1 MDQHLIGLT
10 NKLQD
15 VFASLGRGGMSF
27 ELPQIVVVGSQSS
40 GKSSVLENIC
50 GRDFLP
56 RGSGIVT
63 RRPLILMLVN
73 SRLPEGVSLEDI
85 PDNKTNEYEWGEFSH
100 LPGKKIHDF
109 NEIRDE
115 IVRETEAKTGKNV
128 GISAVPINLRIHS
141 PKVLPLTLVDL
152 PGITKVPVGDQPP
165 DIERQIR
172 EMLLKYISSPR
183 CIILAVTAANTDIA
197 NSDGLKLAR
206 EVDPQGLRTIGVL
219 TKIDL
224 MDEGTDVTDILGN
237 KLIKL
242 RLGFCP
248 VVNRSQADI
257 NGNKSIGAALDAE
270 TKFFESH
277 PAYRSNAAFCGTP
290 FLARRLNRLL
300 MRHIEQFLP
309 DTKTKVE
316 SSLVRW
322 KEELEKLGDAPN
334 ALLQDPSN
342 ILLNIITLL
351 SREFGSVLEG
361 SAEDLSTA
369 ELSGGARVSFV
380 FNELYSKGVEAID
393 PFEYIKDV
401 DIRTILYNSS
411 GSTPSLFVATQG
423 FEVIVKQQIGRFE
436 DPSLRCVTLVYEE
449 LLKIIN
455 NILLRPEFRRY
466 PQLATQLNQEC
477 VQFLQELL
485 VPTKKLVKDMI
496 AMEASYVNTTHPNF
510 IDGHR
515 AMEIIGDKYRPKGGK
530 EGKASILPP
539 EPQTQQPATKEGFFG
554 SIFGSSSNKKK
565 MAQMEAPPTVL
576 KASGTLSERELM
588 ETDVIKLLIVS
599 YFKIVK
605 RTAADMVPKAIMLN
619 LVEKSKRELQNEL
632 LERLFATQA
641 YKGLMQESDFVVQRR
656 EECRKMISTLQK
668 ASDIIAGVQAT

>member
-27 ELPQIVVVGSQSS
+27 ELPQIAVVGSQSS

-257 NGNKSIGAALDAE
+257 NGNKSIGAALEAE
-270 TKFFESH
+270 TRFFESH

-334 ALLQDPSN
+334 ALLQDSSN
-342 ILLNIITLL
+342 ILLNIISLL

-515 AMEIIGDKYRPKGGK
+515 AMEIIGEKYRPKGGK

-619 LVEKSKRELQNEL
+619 LVEKSKRDLQNEL